1 MLNFRKL
8 LKNYKA
14 FLLKKYFDSMSLVR
28 VGEDTNPGAQSWR
41 VFPPVTCIFLNLT
54 ILNYDLQISH

>member
-14 FLLKKYFDSMSLVR
+14 FLLKYFDSMSLVR
-28 VGEDTNPGAQSWR
+28 VGEDTNPGDQ
-41 VFPPVTCIFLNLT
+41 P
-54 ILNYDLQISH
+54 